1 MGGNAIKNS
10 VPVQARNARKIALN
24 ISESLQNYFNVP
36 TAILGSVMKKYDD
49 MYCGDIDIAIQ
60 LPWTDNNVER
70 VKQYGLEHL
79 PVNEVVVSY
88 GLKLVSYGYEDNNTN
103 LVHQVDIMF
112 TENIKYSE
120 FMYYSPDYTKNES
133 RFKGLY
139 RTNLLIICAGN
150 IPLDKNI
157 YSNTYY
163 TNEDFEGKYTGE
175 LKEFYKY
182 TLTYDNGLELRKKST
197 LGKTRM
203 CKKAYTIS
211 KEKITD
217 NIMQILTLI
226 FGDNIDYNMSTSY
239 ENIIKMLYSP
249 DYKYG
254 SEVRNNIL
262 KEFLLDPRHTKDKDI
277 YIDLISEIKKY
288 AKNFIVKS
296 KLFNY
301 FNYKLYK

>member
-1 MGGNAIKNS
+1 MRGNAIKNS
-10 VPVQARNARKIALN
+10 VPVKARNARKIAMD
-24 ISESLQNYFNVP
+24 ISTGLQNYFVVP
-36 TAILGSVMKKYDD
+36 TAILGSVMKKSDD

-79 PVNEVVVSY
+79 PVNEVVVSH

-182 TLTYDNGLELRKKST
+182 ILTYDNGLELRKKST

-217 NIMQILTLI
+217 NIM
-226 FGDNIDYNMSTSY
+226 
-239 ENIIKMLYSP
+239 
-249 DYKYG
+249 
-254 SEVRNNIL
+254 
-262 KEFLLDPRHTKDKDI
+262 
-277 YIDLISEIKKY
+277 
-288 AKNFIVKS
+288 
-296 KLFNY
+296 
-301 FNYKLYK
+301 

>member
-1 MGGNAIKNS
+1 
-10 VPVQARNARKIALN
+10 
-24 ISESLQNYFNVP
+24 
-36 TAILGSVMKKYDD
+36 

-60 LPWTDNNVER
+60 LPWTDDNVKK
-70 VKQYGLEHL
+70 VKQYGLEQL
-79 PVNEVVVSY
+79 PVNEVVVSQ
-88 GLKLVSYGYEDNNTN
+88 GLKLVSYGYVDNNTN

-150 IPLDKNI
+150 IPLDTNQ
-157 YSNTYY
+157 YHNTYY
-163 TNEDFEGKYTGE
+163 TNNDFDGKYTGE

-217 NIMQILTLI
+217 DIMQILTMI

-239 ENIIKMLYSP
+239 ENIIKTLYSP

-254 SEVRNNIL
+254 MEVRNNIL

-277 YIDLISEIKKY
+277 YIDIISEIKKY
-288 AKNFIVKS
+288 DKNFVVK
-296 KLFNY
+296 K
-301 FNYKLYK
+301 

>member
-10 VPVQARNARKIALN
+10 VPVQVRNARKIALN
-24 ISESLQNYFNVP
+24 IKESIQNYFNVP
-36 TAILGSVMKKYDD
+36 TAILGSVMKKSDD

-79 PVNEVVVSY
+79 PVNEVVVSQ
-88 GLKLVSYGYEDNNTN
+88 GLKLVSYGYVDNNTN

-150 IPLDKNI
+150 IPLDTNQ
-157 YSNTYY
+157 YPNTYY
-163 TNEDFEGKYTGE
+163 TNEDFDGKYTGE

-217 NIMQILTLI
+217 DIMLILTMI

-254 SEVRNNIL
+254 MEVRNNIL

-288 AKNFIVKS
+288 DKKIIVK
-296 KLFNY
+296 K
-301 FNYKLYK
+301 

>member
-79 PVNEVVVSY
+79 PVNEVVVSH

-103 LVHQVDIMF
+103 LVHQADIMF

-288 AKNFIVKS
+288 AKNFIVK
-296 KLFNY
+296 K
-301 FNYKLYK
+301 

>member
-10 VPVQARNARKIALN
+10 VTVQARNARKIALN
-24 ISESLQNYFNVP
+24 ISESLQNYLSVP
-36 TAILGSVMKKYDD
+36 TAILGSVMKKPDD

-60 LPWTDNNVER
+60 LPWSDNNVER

-79 PVNEVVVSY
+79 PVNEVVVSQ
-88 GLKLVSYGYEDNNTN
+88 GLKLVSYGYVDNNTN

-150 IPLDKNI
+150 IPLDTNQ
-157 YSNTYY
+157 YPNTYY
-163 TNEDFEGKYTGE
+163 TNEDFDGKYTGE

-217 NIMQILTLI
+217 NIMQILTMI

-239 ENIIKMLYSP
+239 ENIIKTLYSP

-254 SEVRNNIL
+254 SEIRNNIL
-262 KEFLLDPRHTKDKDI
+262 NEFLNDPRHTKDINI
-277 YIDLISEIKKY
+277 YNDLISEIKKY
-288 AKNFIVKS
+288 DTNFVVK
-296 KLFNY
+296 K
-301 FNYKLYK
+301 

>member
-10 VPVQARNARKIALN
+10 VPVKARNARKIAMD
-24 ISESLQNYFNVP
+24 ISTGLQNYFVVP
-36 TAILGSVMKKYDD
+36 TAILGSVMKKSDD

-60 LPWTDNNVER
+60 LPWSDNNVEQ
-70 VKQYGLEHL
+70 VKQYGLENL
-79 PVNEVVVSY
+79 SVNEVVVSQ

-150 IPLDKNI
+150 IPLDTNQ
-157 YSNTYY
+157 YPNTYY
-163 TNEDFEGKYTGE
+163 TNEDFDGKYTGE

-217 NIMQILTLI
+217 NIMQILTMI
-226 FGDNIDYNMSTSY
+226 FGDNMTVTMSTSY
-239 ENIIKMLYSP
+239 ENIIKVLYSP

-262 KEFLLDPRHTKDKDI
+262 NEFLKDPRHNKDNDI
-277 YIDLISEIKKY
+277 YNDLISEIKKY
-288 AKNFIVKS
+288 NKNFIVK
-296 KLFNY
+296 K
-301 FNYKLYK
+301 

>member
-24 ISESLQNYFNVP
+24 IKESIQNYFNVP
-36 TAILGSVMKKYDD
+36 TAILGSVMKKSDD

-79 PVNEVVVSY
+79 PVNEVVVSQ
-88 GLKLVSYGYEDNNTN
+88 GLKLVSYGYVDNNTN

-133 RFKGLY
+133 RFKGLF

-150 IPLDKNI
+150 IPLDTNQ
-157 YSNTYY
+157 YPNTYY
-163 TNEDFEGKYTGE
+163 TNEDFDGKYTGE

-217 NIMQILTLI
+217 DIMLILTMI

-254 SEVRNNIL
+254 MEVRNNIL

-288 AKNFIVKS
+288 DK
-296 KLFNY
+296 KL
-301 FNYKLYK
+301 

>member
-24 ISESLQNYFNVP
+24 IKESIQNYFNVP
-36 TAILGSVMKKYDD
+36 TAILGSVMKKSDD

-79 PVNEVVVSY
+79 PVNEVVVSQ
-88 GLKLVSYGYEDNNTN
+88 GLKLVSYGYVDNNTN

-150 IPLDKNI
+150 IPLDTNQ
-157 YSNTYY
+157 YPNTYY
-163 TNEDFEGKYTGE
+163 INEDFDGRYTGE

-254 SEVRNNIL
+254 MEVRNNIL

-277 YIDLISEIKKY
+277 YIDIISEIKKY
-288 AKNFIVKS
+288 DKNFIVK
-296 KLFNY
+296 K
-301 FNYKLYK
+301 

>member
-24 ISESLQNYFNVP
+24 IKESIQNYFNVP
-36 TAILGSVMKKYDD
+36 TAILGSVMKKSDD

-79 PVNEVVVSY
+79 PVNEVVVSQ
-88 GLKLVSYGYEDNNTN
+88 GLKLVSYGYVDNNTN

-150 IPLDKNI
+150 IPLDTNQ
-157 YSNTYY
+157 YPNTYY
-163 TNEDFEGKYTGE
+163 TNEDFDGKYTGE

-288 AKNFIVKS
+288 AKNFIVK
-296 KLFNY
+296 K
-301 FNYKLYK
+301 

>member
-79 PVNEVVVSY
+79 PVNEVVVSH

-203 CKKAYTIS
+203 CKKVYTIS

-288 AKNFIVKS
+288 AKNFIVK
-296 KLFNY
+296 K
-301 FNYKLYK
+301 

>member
-10 VPVQARNARKIALN
+10 VPVQARNARKIALS

-36 TAILGSVMKKYDD
+36 TAILGSVMKKSDD

-60 LPWTDNNVER
+60 LLWSDNNVEQ
-70 VKQYGLEHL
+70 VKQYGLENL
-79 PVNEVVVSY
+79 PVNEVVVSQ
-88 GLKLVSYGYEDNNTN
+88 GLKLVSYGYVDNNTN

-150 IPLDKNI
+150 IPLVTNQ
-157 YSNTYY
+157 YPNTYY
-163 TNEDFEGKYTGE
+163 TNEDFDGKYTGE

-217 NIMQILTLI
+217 NIMQILTMI

-239 ENIIKMLYSP
+239 ENIIKTLYSP

-254 SEVRNNIL
+254 MEVRNNIL
-262 KEFLLDPRHTKDKDI
+262 KEFLLDSRHTKDKDI
-277 YIDLISEIKKY
+277 YIDIISEIKKY
-288 AKNFIVKS
+288 DKNFIVK
-296 KLFNY
+296 K
-301 FNYKLYK
+301 

>member
-203 CKKAYTIS
+203 CKKTYTIS

-288 AKNFIVKS
+288 AKNFIVK
-296 KLFNY
+296 K
-301 FNYKLYK
+301 

>member
-24 ISESLQNYFNVP
+24 IKESIQNYFNVP
-36 TAILGSVMKKYDD
+36 TAILGSVMKKSDD

-60 LPWTDNNVER
+60 LPWTDNNVEQ

-79 PVNEVVVSY
+79 PVNEVVVSH

-288 AKNFIVKS
+288 AKNFIVK
-296 KLFNY
+296 K
-301 FNYKLYK
+301 

>member
-226 FGDNIDYNMSTSY
+226 FCDNIDYNMSTSY

-288 AKNFIVKS
+288 AKNFIVK
-296 KLFNY
+296 K
-301 FNYKLYK
+301 

>member
-10 VPVQARNARKIALN
+10 VPVKARNARKIAMD
-24 ISESLQNYFNVP
+24 ISTGLQNYFNVP

-60 LPWTDNNVER
+60 LPWSDNNVEQ

-79 PVNEVVVSY
+79 PVNEVVVSQ
-88 GLKLVSYGYEDNNTN
+88 GLKLVSYGYVDNNTN

-150 IPLDKNI
+150 IPLDTNQ
-157 YSNTYY
+157 YPNTYY
-163 TNEDFEGKYTGE
+163 TNEDFDGKYTGE

-262 KEFLLDPRHTKDKDI
+262 KEFLLDPRHNKDKDI

-288 AKNFIVKS
+288 AKNFIVK
-296 KLFNY
+296 K
-301 FNYKLYK
+301 

>member
-24 ISESLQNYFNVP
+24 IKECIQNYFNVP
-36 TAILGSVMKKYDD
+36 TVILGSAMKKLDD

-60 LPWTDNNVER
+60 LPWAEDNVER
-70 VKQYGLEHL
+70 IKQYGLEHL
-79 PVNEVVVSY
+79 PVTEVVISP
-88 GLKLVSYGYEDNNTN
+88 GLKLVSYGYKDNNTN
-103 LVHQVDIMF
+103 EIYQVDIMF

-150 IPLDKNI
+150 IPLDNNQ
-157 YSNTYY
+157 YSNIYY
-163 TNEDFEGKYTGE
+163 TNEDFDGKYTGE

-217 NIMQILTLI
+217 NIMQILTMI
-226 FGDNIDYNMSTSY
+226 FGDNMTVDMSLSY
-239 ENIIKMLYSP
+239 ESIVKVLYSP

-254 SEVRNNIL
+254 AEIRNNIL
-262 KEFLLDPRHTKDKDI
+262 NEFLRDPRHNKDNDI
-277 YIDLISEIKKY
+277 YNDLILEIKKY
-288 AKNFIVKS
+288 DKNFIVK
-296 KLFNY
+296 K
-301 FNYKLYK
+301 

>member
-79 PVNEVVVSY
+79 PVNEVVVSQ
-88 GLKLVSYGYEDNNTN
+88 GLKLVSYGYVDNNTN

-150 IPLDKNI
+150 IPLDTNQ
-157 YSNTYY
+157 YPNTYY
-163 TNEDFEGKYTGE
+163 TNEDFDGKYTGE

-217 NIMQILTLI
+217 DIMLILTMI

-254 SEVRNNIL
+254 MEVRNNIL

-288 AKNFIVKS
+288 DKKIIVK
-296 KLFNY
+296 K
-301 FNYKLYK
+301 

>member
-24 ISESLQNYFNVP
+24 IKESIQNYFNVP
-36 TAILGSVMKKYDD
+36 TAILGSVMKKSDD

-79 PVNEVVVSY
+79 PVNEVVVSH

-288 AKNFIVKS
+288 AKNFIVK
-296 KLFNY
+296 K
-301 FNYKLYK
+301 

>member
-10 VPVQARNARKIALN
+10 VPVQARNARKIALS

-36 TAILGSVMKKYDD
+36 TAILGSVMKKPDY

-60 LPWTDNNVER
+60 LQWTEDNVER
-70 VKQYGLEHL
+70 IKQYGLEHL
-79 PVNEVVVSY
+79 HITEVVISQ
-88 GLKLVSYGYEDNNTN
+88 GLKLVSYGYKDNNTN

-120 FMYYSPDYTKNES
+120 FMYYSPDYIKNES

-157 YSNTYY
+157 YPNTYY
-163 TNEDFEGKYTGE
+163 TNEDFNGKYNGE

-217 NIMQILTLI
+217 NIMQILTMI

-239 ENIIKMLYSP
+239 ENIIKTLYSP

-254 SEVRNNIL
+254 MEVRNNIL

-288 AKNFIVKS
+288 DTNIVVK
-296 KLFNY
+296 K
-301 FNYKLYK
+301 

>member
-24 ISESLQNYFNVP
+24 ISESLQKYFNVP
-36 TAILGSVMKKYDD
+36 ITILGSVMKKSDD

-60 LPWTDNNVER
+60 LQWTDDNIKK
-70 VKQYGLEHL
+70 VKQYGLKHL
-79 PVNEVVVSY
+79 PVNEVIISP
-88 GLKLVSYGYEDNNTN
+88 GLKLVSYGYVDNNTN

-157 YSNTYY
+157 YPNTYY
-163 TNEDFEGKYTGE
+163 TNEDFNGKYTGE

-217 NIMQILTLI
+217 NIMQILTMI
-226 FGDNIDYNMSTSY
+226 FGDNIDYNTSTSY
-239 ENIIKMLYSP
+239 ENIIKILYSSN
-249 DYKYG
+249 YKYG
-254 SEVRNNIL
+254 TEVRNNIL
-262 KEFLLDPRHTKDKDI
+262 NEFLTDPRHNKDI
-277 YIDLISEIKKY
+277 NIYNNLISEIKKY
-288 AKNFIVKS
+288 DANFILK
-296 KLFNY
+296 K
-301 FNYKLYK
+301 

>member
-10 VPVQARNARKIALN
+10 VPVQARNARKIALS

-36 TAILGSVMKKYDD
+36 TAILGSVMKKPDY

-60 LPWTDNNVER
+60 LPWTEDNVEQ

-79 PVNEVVVSY
+79 PVNEVVVSQ
-88 GLKLVSYGYEDNNTN
+88 GLKLVSYGYMDNNTN

-157 YSNTYY
+157 YPNTYY
-163 TNEDFEGKYTGE
+163 TNEDFDGKYTGE
-175 LKEFYKY
+175 LKEFYRY

-217 NIMQILTLI
+217 NIMQILTMI

-239 ENIIKMLYSP
+239 ENIIKTLYSP

-254 SEVRNNIL
+254 MEVRNNIL

-277 YIDLISEIKKY
+277 YIDIISEIKKY
-288 AKNFIVKS
+288 DKNFVVK
-296 KLFNY
+296 K
-301 FNYKLYK
+301 

>member
-10 VPVQARNARKIALN
+10 VPVKARNARKIALN

-36 TAILGSVMKKYDD
+36 TAILGSVMKKTDD

-60 LPWTDNNVER
+60 LPWTDNNVEQ

-79 PVNEVVVSY
+79 SVNEVVVSQ
-88 GLKLVSYGYEDNNTN
+88 GLKLVSYGYKDNNTN
-103 LVHQVDIMF
+103 EIYQVDIMF

-150 IPLDKNI
+150 IPLDTNQ
-157 YSNTYY
+157 YPNTYY
-163 TNEDFEGKYTGE
+163 TNEDFDGKYTGQI
-175 LKEFYKY
+175 KEFYKY

-217 NIMQILTLI
+217 NIMQILTMI
-226 FGDNIDYNMSTSY
+226 FGDNMTVSMSTSY
-239 ENIIKMLYSP
+239 ENIIKVLFSP

-254 SEVRNNIL
+254 SEIRNNIL
-262 KEFLLDPRHTKDKDI
+262 NEFLKDPRHNKDNDI
-277 YIDLISEIKKY
+277 YNDLISEIKKY
-288 AKNFIVKS
+288 DKNFNVK
-296 KLFNY
+296 K
-301 FNYKLYK
+301 

>member
-24 ISESLQNYFNVP
+24 ISERLQNYFNVP
-36 TAILGSVMKKYDD
+36 TAILGSVMKKLDD

-60 LPWTDNNVER
+60 LPWTEDNVEK

-79 PVNEVVVSY
+79 PVAEVVISQ
-88 GLKLVSYGYEDNNTN
+88 GLKLVSYGYKDNNTN

-150 IPLDKNI
+150 IPLDTNQ
-157 YSNTYY
+157 YPNTYY
-163 TNEDFEGKYTGE
+163 TNEDFNGKYTSQ

-217 NIMQILTLI
+217 NIMQILTII
-226 FGDNIDYNMSTSY
+226 FGDSIDYNMSTSY
-239 ENIIKMLYSP
+239 ENIIKTLYSS

-262 KEFLLDPRHTKDKDI
+262 NEFLADPRHTKDINI
-277 YIDLISEIKKY
+277 YNDLISEIKKY
-288 AKNFIVKS
+288 DKNFVVK
-296 KLFNY
+296 K
-301 FNYKLYK
+301 

>member
-10 VPVQARNARKIALN
+10 VPVKARNARKIAMN
-24 ISESLQNYFNVP
+24 ISTGLQNYFGVI
-36 TAILGSVMKKYDD
+36 TTILSSVMKKPDD

-60 LPWTDNNVER
+60 LPWAEDNVER

-79 PVNEVVVSY
+79 PVNEVVVSQ
-88 GLKLVSYGYEDNNTN
+88 GLKLVSYGYIDKDTN

-112 TENIKYSE
+112 TEDILYSE

-150 IPLDKNI
+150 IPLDKAI
-157 YSNTYY
+157 YPDTYY
-163 TNEDFEGKYTGE
+163 TNEDFDGKYTGE

-217 NIMQILTLI
+217 NIMQILTMI
-226 FGDNIDYNMSTSY
+226 FGDNMTVDMSTSY
-239 ENIIKMLYSP
+239 ENIIKVLFSP

-254 SEVRNNIL
+254 PEIRNNIL
-262 KEFLLDPRHTKDKDI
+262 NEFLKDPRHNKDNDI
-277 YIDLISEIKKY
+277 YNDLISEIKKY
-288 AKNFIVKS
+288 DKNFNVK
-296 KLFNY
+296 K
-301 FNYKLYK
+301 

>member
-10 VPVQARNARKIALN
+10 VPVKARNARKIAMD
-24 ISESLQNYFNVP
+24 ISTGLQNYFVVP
-36 TAILGSVMKKYDD
+36 TAILGSVMKKSDD

-79 PVNEVVVSY
+79 PVNEVVVSQ
-88 GLKLVSYGYEDNNTN
+88 GLKLVSYGYVDNNTN

-157 YSNTYY
+157 YPNTYY

-217 NIMQILTLI
+217 DIMLILTMI

-254 SEVRNNIL
+254 TEVRNNIL
-262 KEFLLDPRHTKDKDI
+262 KEFLTDPRHTKDKDI

-288 AKNFIVKS
+288 DK
-296 KLFNY
+296 KLQ
-301 FNYKLYK
+301 

>member
-10 VPVQARNARKIALN
+10 VPVQARNARKIALS

-36 TAILGSVMKKYDD
+36 TAILGSVMKKPDY

-60 LPWTDNNVER
+60 LPWTEDNVER
-70 VKQYGLEHL
+70 IKQYGLEHL
-79 PVNEVVVSY
+79 HITEVVISQ
-88 GLKLVSYGYEDNNTN
+88 GLKLVSYGYKDNNTN

-120 FMYYSPDYTKNES
+120 FMYYSPDYIKNES

-157 YSNTYY
+157 YPNTYY

-217 NIMQILTLI
+217 NIMQILTMI
-226 FGDNIDYNMSTSY
+226 FGDNIDYNMSISY
-239 ENIIKMLYSP
+239 ENIIKVLYST

-262 KEFLLDPRHTKDKDI
+262 NEFLNDPRHTKDINI
-277 YIDLISEIKKY
+277 YNDLISEIKKY
-288 AKNFIVKS
+288 DANFIVK
-296 KLFNY
+296 K
-301 FNYKLYK
+301 

>member
-79 PVNEVVVSY
+79 PVNEVVVSH

-150 IPLDKNI
+150 IPLDTNQ
-157 YSNTYY
+157 YPNTYY
-163 TNEDFEGKYTGE
+163 TNEDFDGKYTGE

-182 TLTYDNGLELRKKST
+182 TLTYDTGLELRKKST

-217 NIMQILTLI
+217 NIMQILTMI

-239 ENIIKMLYSP
+239 ENIIKTLYSP

-254 SEVRNNIL
+254 MEVRNNIL
-262 KEFLLDPRHTKDKDI
+262 KEFLLDSRHTKDKDI

-288 AKNFIVKS
+288 DKKIIVK
-296 KLFNY
+296 K
-301 FNYKLYK
+301 

>member
-10 VPVQARNARKIALN
+10 VPVQARNARKIALS

-36 TAILGSVMKKYDD
+36 TAILGSVMKKSDD

-60 LPWTDNNVER
+60 LLWSDNNVEQ
-70 VKQYGLEHL
+70 VKQYGLENL
-79 PVNEVVVSY
+79 PVNEVVVSQ

-150 IPLDKNI
+150 IPLDTNQ
-157 YSNTYY
+157 YPNTYY
-163 TNEDFEGKYTGE
+163 INEDFDGRYTGE

-217 NIMQILTLI
+217 NIMQILTMI

-254 SEVRNNIL
+254 MEVRNNIL
-262 KEFLLDPRHTKDKDI
+262 KEFLLDPRHNKDNDI
-277 YIDLISEIKKY
+277 YNDLISEIKKY
-288 AKNFIVKS
+288 DKNFNVK
-296 KLFNY
+296 K
-301 FNYKLYK
+301 

>member
-36 TAILGSVMKKYDD
+36 TAILGSVMKKSDD

-60 LPWTDNNVER
+60 LPWSDNNVEQ

-79 PVNEVVVSY
+79 PVNEVVVSQ
-88 GLKLVSYGYEDNNTN
+88 GLKLVSYGYVDNNTN

-150 IPLDKNI
+150 IPLDTNQ
-157 YSNTYY
+157 YPNTYY
-163 TNEDFEGKYTGE
+163 TNENFDGMYTGE

-217 NIMQILTLI
+217 NIMQILTMI

-254 SEVRNNIL
+254 MEVRNNIL

-288 AKNFIVKS
+288 DKNFIIK
-296 KLFNY
+296 K
-301 FNYKLYK
+301 

>member
-24 ISESLQNYFNVP
+24 IKESIQNYFNVP
-36 TAILGSVMKKYDD
+36 TAILGSVMKKPDD

-60 LPWTDNNVER
+60 LPWTEDNVER
-70 VKQYGLEHL
+70 IKQYGLEHL
-79 PVNEVVVSY
+79 PVTEVVISP
-88 GLKLVSYGYEDNNTN
+88 GLKLVSYGYKDNNTN

-133 RFKGLY
+133 KFKGLY
-139 RTNLLIICAGN
+139 RTNFLIICAGN

-157 YSNTYY
+157 YPNTYY

-217 NIMQILTLI
+217 DIMQILTMI

-254 SEVRNNIL
+254 TEVRNNIL
-262 KEFLLDPRHTKDKDI
+262 KEFLTDPRHTKDKDI

-288 AKNFIVKS
+288 DK
-296 KLFNY
+296 KLQ
-301 FNYKLYK
+301 

>member
-10 VPVQARNARKIALN
+10 VPIKVRNARKIATD
-24 ISESLQNYFNVP
+24 ISDSLYEYFNVP
-36 TAILGSVMKKYDD
+36 ITILGSVMKKSDD

-60 LPWTDNNVER
+60 LPWTDENVEK

-79 PVNEVVVSY
+79 PVNEVVVSH

-217 NIMQILTLI
+217 NIMQILTLL

-254 SEVRNNIL
+254 LEVRNNIL

-288 AKNFIVKS
+288 AKNFIVK
-296 KLFNY
+296 K
-301 FNYKLYK
+301 

>member
-10 VPVQARNARKIALN
+10 VPVQARNARKIALS

-36 TAILGSVMKKYDD
+36 TAILGSVMKKPDY

-60 LPWTDNNVER
+60 LPWTEDNVER
-70 VKQYGLEHL
+70 IKQYGLEHL
-79 PVNEVVVSY
+79 HITEVVISQ
-88 GLKLVSYGYEDNNTN
+88 GLKLVSYGYKDNNTN

-120 FMYYSPDYTKNES
+120 FMYYSPDYIKNES

-157 YSNTYY
+157 YPNTYY
-163 TNEDFEGKYTGE
+163 TNEDFDGKYNGE

-217 NIMQILTLI
+217 NIMQILTMI

-239 ENIIKMLYSP
+239 ENIIKTLYSP

-254 SEVRNNIL
+254 MEVRNNIL

-277 YIDLISEIKKY
+277 YIDIISEIKKY
-288 AKNFIVKS
+288 DKNFIVK
-296 KLFNY
+296 K
-301 FNYKLYK
+301 

>member
-10 VPVQARNARKIALN
+10 VPVQTRIARKIALN
-24 ISESLQNYFNVP
+24 IRERIQNYFNVP
-36 TAILGSVMKKYDD
+36 TAILGSVMKKPDD

-60 LPWTDNNVER
+60 LPWTEDNVER
-70 VKQYGLEHL
+70 IKQYGLEHL
-79 PVNEVVVSY
+79 PVTEVVISP
-88 GLKLVSYGYEDNNTN
+88 GLKLVSYGYKDNNTN

-133 RFKGLY
+133 KFKGLY

-157 YSNTYY
+157 YPNTYY

-217 NIMQILTLI
+217 NIMEILTMI

-254 SEVRNNIL
+254 TEVRNNIL

-288 AKNFIVKS
+288 DK
-296 KLFNY
+296 KLQ
-301 FNYKLYK
+301 

>member
-79 PVNEVVVSY
+79 PVNEVVVSH

-157 YSNTYY
+157 YPNTYY
-163 TNEDFEGKYTGE
+163 TNEDFDGKYNGE

-217 NIMQILTLI
+217 NIMQILTMI
-226 FGDNIDYNMSTSY
+226 FGDSMTVDMSTSY
-239 ENIIKMLYSP
+239 ENIIKVLFSP

-254 SEVRNNIL
+254 SEIRNNIL
-262 KEFLLDPRHTKDKDI
+262 NEFLKDPRHNKDNDI
-277 YIDLISEIKKY
+277 YNDLISEIKKY
-288 AKNFIVKS
+288 DKNFNVK
-296 KLFNY
+296 K
-301 FNYKLYK
+301 

>member
-10 VPVQARNARKIALN
+10 VPVKARNARKIAMN
-24 ISESLQNYFNVP
+24 ISTGLQNYFGVL
-36 TAILGSVMKKYDD
+36 TTILGSVMKKPDD

-60 LPWTDNNVER
+60 LPWAEDNVER

-79 PVNEVVVSY
+79 PIAEVVISQ
-88 GLKLVSYGYEDNNTN
+88 GLKLVSYGYKDNNTN

-133 RFKGLY
+133 KFKGLY
-139 RTNLLIICAGN
+139 RTNLLIICASN
-150 IPLDKNI
+150 IPLDNNQ
-157 YSNTYY
+157 YPNTYY

-217 NIMQILTLI
+217 NIMQILTMI
-226 FGDNIDYNMSTSY
+226 FGDNMTVDMSTSY
-239 ENIIKMLYSP
+239 ENIIKALFLP

-254 SEVRNNIL
+254 PEIRNNIL
-262 KEFLLDPRHTKDKDI
+262 NEFLKDPRHNKDNDI
-277 YIDLISEIKKY
+277 YNDLISEIKKY
-288 AKNFIVKS
+288 DKNFNVK
-296 KLFNY
+296 K
-301 FNYKLYK
+301 

>member
-79 PVNEVVVSY
+79 PVNEVVVSHS
-88 GLKLVSYGYEDNNTN
+88 LKLVSYGYEDNNTN

-203 CKKAYTIS
+203 CKKVYTIS

-288 AKNFIVKS
+288 AKNFIVK
-296 KLFNY
+296 K
-301 FNYKLYK
+301 

>member
-10 VPVQARNARKIALN
+10 VPVQARNARKIALS
-24 ISESLQNYFNVP
+24 ISEILQNYFNVP
-36 TAILGSVMKKYDD
+36 TAILGSVMKKPDY

-60 LPWTDNNVER
+60 LPWTEDNVER
-70 VKQYGLEHL
+70 IKQYGLEHL
-79 PVNEVVVSY
+79 HITEVVISQ
-88 GLKLVSYGYEDNNTN
+88 GLKLVSYGYKDNNTN

-120 FMYYSPDYTKNES
+120 FMYYSPDYIKNES

-157 YSNTYY
+157 YPNTYY
-163 TNEDFEGKYTGE
+163 TNEDFDGKYNGE

-217 NIMQILTLI
+217 NIMQILTMI

-239 ENIIKMLYSP
+239 ENIIKTLYSP

-254 SEVRNNIL
+254 MEVRNNIL

-277 YIDLISEIKKY
+277 YIDIISEIKKY
-288 AKNFIVKS
+288 DKNFIVK
-296 KLFNY
+296 K
-301 FNYKLYK
+301 

>member
-36 TAILGSVMKKYDD
+36 AAILGSVMKKYDD

-254 SEVRNNIL
+254 SDVRNNIL

-288 AKNFIVKS
+288 AKNFIVK
-296 KLFNY
+296 K
-301 FNYKLYK
+301 